1 MSVAGTYFTY
11 CTFLNLLKYTLLY
24 KLVKLVIDVGKVAHY
39 CDFVSENTYLCL
51 RIYVAYKFFHSLFL
65 KKEKIHVTKLFMNK
79 YNYVVIRS

>member
-39 CDFVSENTYLCL
+39 CDFVSENIYLCL
-51 RIYVAYKFFHSLFL
+51 CIYVAYKFFHSLNF
-65 KKEKIHVTKLFMNK
+65 
-79 YNYVVIRS
+79 